1 MFKIFQ
7 KKPTIAVLGKEPG
20 IFAKLS
26 KEVTKGNY
34 KWKRYDSLELANSID
49 SVLIIE
55 FLSPTTY
62 HFPKTPKPYSLFS
75 EFDVIPYND
84 NSYGKLL
91 FNLNLSK
98 LLENTHYFSATVNE
112 LLKAYV
118 QDIEQIDFITN
129 KATLELLCY
138 LPYTAT
144 NQNEVVQY
152 ISEINTYYLNAID
165 QYNKP
170 QYRQSLIWEFEL
182 FKHTYEENKEEFI
195 ERLTLLLSI
204 IDSSKQPYEFAYIKY
219 YQSKLIQESNEGKT
233 DASLFEKQIIAFQE
247 IKSLIDKDKHNEFF
261 ADVLYDLGNTYTELL
276 KRNYL
281 ISTIDK
287 GIVVFEELIP
297 ILDKTKNYKKWLHTN
312 NAYAN
317 AFFLKSTLIDD
328 LAHAKKALKLYTKLK
343 YEFNAKK
350 SAWDYA
356 MYQQNCAAAA
366 IHLAK
371 LADSESATKLITIAL
386 ELCENAL
393 KIWTYDNH
401 PIEHALVLLN
411 IAKARAQEGKTKKNQ
426 TFYLKAI
433 DLIKRVIKI
442 NTEEGIHNELSKNY
456 RILSIYY
463 YEAAELLHNLEN
475 YQKSVKYIKV
485 SVDLLKNSTEV
496 RSAFSAYYYAHY
508 SDKLAT
514 VTKKEEDYIEA
525 VKAAEAYIS
534 LKSSD
539 TEVKRYY
546 YTEIRHLYLL
556 SMLTT
561 ISLDPVWKQAYLRL
575 CKKLEKMEFE
585 DVEDEIKTTYHKMI
599 SDIINA
605 N

>member
-1 MFKIFQ
+1 MLAQ
-7 KKPTIAVLGKEPG
+7 
-20 IFAKLS
+20 LS
-26 KEVTKGNY
+26 KEVTKGDY
-34 KWKRYDSLELANSID
+34 KWKTFDSVELATSSN

-55 FLSPTTY
+55 FLNTTTY
-62 HFPKTPKPYSLFS
+62 HFPETPKTYSLFS
-75 EFDVIPYND
+75 EFDVIPYSD
-84 NSYGKLL
+84 NAYGKLL
-91 FNLNLSK
+91 FNLSLSK
-98 LLENTHYFSATVNE
+98 KIEKTSYISTTVNE
-112 LLKAYV
+112 LLKAYL
-118 QDIEQIDFITN
+118 QNIEQIDFITT

-144 NQNEVVQY
+144 SQNEVEQY
-152 ISEINTYYLNAID
+152 ISEINSYYLNAIA
-165 QYNKP
+165 QYDRP
-170 QYRQSLIWEFEL
+170 QYKQLLIWELEL
-182 FKHTYEENKEEFI
+182 FKNTFEENNEEFI
-195 ERLTLLLSI
+195 DRITLLLDF
-204 IDSSKQPYEFAYIKY
+204 IDRTKQPFEFAYIKY
-219 YQSKLIQESNEGKT
+219 YQSKLIQESIEGET

-247 IKSLIDKDKHNEFF
+247 IKSLIDKDKYKEFF
-261 ADVLYDLGNTYTELL
+261 ADVLYDIGNTYTELL
-276 KRNYL
+276 NRNYL

-287 GIVVFEELIP
+287 GIDVFEELISF
-297 ILDKTKNYKKWLHTN
+297 LDKSKNYKKWLHTH

-317 AFFLKSTLIDD
+317 AYFLKSTLIDD
-328 LAHAKKALKLYTKLK
+328 ITHAKRALKLYTKLK
-343 YEFNAKK
+343 HEFNAKK

-371 LADSESATKLITIAL
+371 LADKDSALKLIPLAL
-386 ELCENAL
+386 ELCQNAL
-393 KIWTYDNH
+393 KIWTYENH
-401 PIEHALVLLN
+401 PKEHAFILLN
-411 IAKARAQEGKTKKNQ
+411 MGKARALEGKTKKDE
-426 TFYLKAI
+426 TFYLLAI
-433 DLIKRVIKI
+433 DLMKRVIKI

-496 RSAFSAYYYAHY
+496 RSAYSAYYFAHY

-514 VTKKEEDYIEA
+514 ITKKEEDYIEA

-534 LKSSD
+534 LKNSD

-561 ISLDPVWKQAYLRL
+561 ISKDPEWKQAYLRL
-575 CKKLEKMEFE
+575 CKKLEKIEFK

-599 SDIINA
+599 SDIINF